1 MRAAR
6 TAAAARPFA
15 VRIWR
20 LAMLALLLPALP
32 ALAAL
37 ENKWRLQFSGNAE
50 SDGVLVLA
58 VDPWGRPPPVLV
70 RVVVPAGT
78 SENGVARAARDALR
92 AAVGEDYDV
101 ELDDGEDVLLNR
113 RLFRRRFE
121 VRVEENSI
129 RGVRVNRDQE

>member
-1 MRAAR
+1 MARRCNRLAWRAA
-6 TAAAARPFA
+6 
-15 VRIWR
+15 V
-20 LAMLALLLPALP
+20 LALLLAGPA
-32 ALAAL
+32 AAAL

-70 RVVVPAGT
+70 RVQVVAGT
-78 SENGVARAARDALR
+78 SENGIARAARDALR
-92 AAVGEDYDV
+92 AAVGQDYDV

-129 RGVRVNRDQE
+129 RGLRVNRDQE